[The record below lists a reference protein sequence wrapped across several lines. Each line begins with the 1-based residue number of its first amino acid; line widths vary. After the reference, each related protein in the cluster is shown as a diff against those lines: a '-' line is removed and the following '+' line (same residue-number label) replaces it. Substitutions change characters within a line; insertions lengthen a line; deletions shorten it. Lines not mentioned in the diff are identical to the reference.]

1 MSKLS
6 LTLLAPALALLGCAD
21 ATNPDEGSAQIG
33 GAPQQVETGTLPGT
47 TSTAKSTD
55 PRLLNC
61 QLEYESFAPTF
72 TVKTAGMFET
82 TFGQVENQGASAS
95 DGAYS
100 LVVSTNPKPPY
111 NLSFII
117 QIFDDARGTELSYV
131 VLPRPHVG
139 GAFLFEIG
147 AGIPAVTQPD
157 GTVFDHMRAYC
168 SIRMP

>member
-6 LTLLAPALALLGCAD
+6 LILLAPLAITACAD
-21 ATNPDEGSAQIG
+21 AANPDGGSAQIG
-33 GAPQQVETGTLPGT
+33 GAPQQVETGTLPGA
-47 TSTAKSTD
+47 AKSTD
-55 PRLLNC
+55 TRLLNC
-61 QLEYESFAPTF
+61 HLEYESFAPSF
-72 TVKTAGMFET
+72 TVKTAGTFET

>member
-1 MSKLS
+1 MPMSKLS
-6 LTLLAPALALLGCAD
+6 LTLFVALGIAGCAD
-21 ATNPDEGSAQIG
+21 AGNPDGGSAQIG
-33 GAPQQVETGTLPGT
+33 GAPQQVETGTIGG
-47 TSTAKSTD
+47 AAVKSTD
-55 PRLLNC
+55 ARLLNC
-61 QLEYESFAPTF
+61 QLEYEAFAPAF
-72 TVKTAGMFET
+72 VARTAASFES

-100 LVVSTNPKPPY
+100 VVASTNPTPPY
-111 NLSFII
+111 NLSFIVE
-117 QIFDDARGTELSYV
+117 IFNDTSNAELTYV

-168 SIRMP
+168 SIRNP

>member
-1 MSKLS
+1 MHKLS
-6 LTLLAPALALLGCAD
+6 LTLLTTLAFAACAD
-21 ATNPDEGSAQIG
+21 AGNPDGGSAQIG
-33 GAPQQVETGTLPGT
+33 GAPQQVETGTLPGAA
-47 TSTAKSTD
+47 TAKSTD
-55 PRLLNC
+55 ARLLNC
-61 QLEYESFAPTF
+61 QLEYESFAPAF
-72 TVKTAGMFET
+72 VARTAASFET
-82 TFGQVENQGASAS
+82 TFGNVENQGASAS
-95 DGAYS
+95 DGSYS

-117 QIFDDARGTELSYV
+117 QIFDDLRGTELSYV

-147 AGIPAVTQPD
+147 AGIPAVTASD

>member
-6 LTLLAPALALLGCAD
+6 LTLLASLALVACAD
-21 ATNPDEGSAQIG
+21 AANPDGGSAQIG

-47 TSTAKSTD
+47 AKSTD
-55 PRLLNC
+55 TRLLNC
-61 QLEYESFAPTF
+61 QLEYEQFDPF
-72 TVKTAGMFET
+72 TVKTAGSFET

-95 DGAYS
+95 DNAYS

-117 QIFDDARGTELSYV
+117 QIFDIARGTELSYV

>member
-1 MSKLS
+1 MAMSKLS
-6 LTLLAPALALLGCAD
+6 LTLLTTLAFAACAD
-21 ATNPDEGSAQIG
+21 AGNPDGGSAQIG

-47 TSTAKSTD
+47 AKSTD
-55 PRLLNC
+55 ARLLNC

-72 TVKTAGMFET
+72 TVKTAASFET

-95 DGAYS
+95 DSAYS
-100 LVVSTNPKPPY
+100 LVVSTNPRPPY

-117 QIFDDARGTELSYV
+117 QIFDEARGAELSYV

-147 AGIPAVTQPD
+147 AAIPAVTQPD